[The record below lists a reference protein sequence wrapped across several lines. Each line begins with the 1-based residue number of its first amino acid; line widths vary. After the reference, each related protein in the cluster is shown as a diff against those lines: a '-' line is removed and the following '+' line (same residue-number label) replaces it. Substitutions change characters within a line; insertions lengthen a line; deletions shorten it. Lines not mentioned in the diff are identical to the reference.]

1 MKKLLVFMVVFA
13 LVISSVPFAL
23 ADDAASS
30 ENNAP
35 EADSSSQASESYES
49 SESSESSATDPT
61 AASVTGLDTAYL
73 SMSNNNSDG
82 RWMYAWTWGQGEDRW
97 VLAEGDGSYYRF
109 SNLDVNVVFV
119 CVDWY
124 TTEASWNDNSVIKQ
138 TVDIQLDGINKL
150 FEFSGENGEGKIT
163 GYLSPFDESEW
174 GKNAPTQPSS
184 YTDPTAPSSESQPT
198 VPSAPTNPSSSDNVP
213 GWDTDPTSPSS
224 GSVIKPSSSEPSSF
238 TNPSQHTQPS
248 IVKPS
253 ETNPSDSAQSG
264 KTIVEYDPLKNSSES
279 IRLNLR
285 TATVKCGKLITLKVY
300 NKGSKKVKYSSNN
313 KKVAKVSSAGKVSAL
328 KKGVAKITVKVGSK
342 KLYFTIKIT
351 SSPKLSKSSVTVKK
365 GRYKTLKIIG
375 KCGSVSNTYYH
386 TKKARISGKRTAAK
400 FKVIGLKKGKTTLKV
415 KVNCVVL
422 KLKVKVK

>member
-13 LVISSVPFAL
+13 LVITSVPFAF

-30 ENNAP
+30 ESNAQIN
-35 EADSSSQASESYES
+35 ETDES
-49 SESSESSATDPT
+49 SESSETSATDSKP
-61 AASVTGLDTAYL
+61 ASVSGSYTAYL
-73 SMSNNNSDG
+73 SMNVNSSEG
-82 RWMYAWTWGQGEDRW
+82 RWIYAWTWGEGKDRW
-97 VLAEGDGSYYRF
+97 VLAEGDGHHYRF
-109 SNLDVNVVFV
+109 SNLDSNVVFV

-124 TTEASWNDNSVIKQ
+124 TTVASWNDDSVIKQ

-163 GYLSPFDESEW
+163 GYLSPYDESEW
-174 GKNAPTQPSS
+174 GKNAPTQPSV
-184 YTDPTAPSSESQPT
+184 YTDPT
-198 VPSAPTNPSSSDNVP
+198 APTNPSSSDNVP
-213 GWDTDPTSPSS
+213 AWDTDPTSPSS

-248 IVKPS
+248 VVKPS
-253 ETNPSDSAQSG
+253 ETDPTSPTQSG
-264 KTIVEYDPLKNSSES
+264 KTIEYNSSNNS
-279 IRLNLR
+279 AKTIRLNLR
-285 TATVKCGKLITLKVY
+285 TATVKSGKIITLKVY
-300 NKGSKKVKYSSNN
+300 NKGGNKVKYSSNN

-328 KKGVAKITVKVGSK
+328 KKGMAKITVKVGSK

-351 SSPKLSKSSVTVKK
+351 SSPKLSKSSITVKK
-365 GRYKTLKIIG
+365 GGYKTIKITG
-375 KCGSVSNTYYH
+375 KCSTVSNTYYH

-415 KVNCVVL
+415 KVNGVVL